1 MTDTKAWY
9 LSRTVWASLVTILL
23 AVTNYSGLAVAGLQP
38 DVLTDAAL
46 NLATTITGVI
56 ALLGRLQAT
65 SRIG

>member
-1 MTDTKAWY
+1 MVDTKPWY

-23 AVTNYSGLAVAGLQP
+23 AIANYAGLAAAGLQP

-46 NLATTITGVI
+46 NLATTISGVM

>member
-1 MTDTKAWY
+1 MIETKPWY
-9 LSRTVWASLVTILL
+9 LSRTIWASLVTIFL
-23 AVTNYSGLAVAGLQP
+23 AGANYAGLAAAGLQP

-46 NLATTITGVI
+46 NLAATVSGLI